1 MEKKR
6 KKEKSRSGDMQ
17 RGDINIQNHPSPTEP
32 SASHRAHG
40 TSDNL
45 GNPPAQAARKKE
57 KKKKKETQRS
67 KNLTIEQKRKRRRW
81 GEGIS
86 DHQQGAKRKK
96 GSVLG

>member
-45 GNPPAQAARKKE
+45 GNPPAQAARKK
-57 KKKKKETQRS
+57 KKKKK
-67 KNLTIEQKRKRRRW
+67 KKKKRNPAVK
-81 GEGIS
+81 ES
-86 DHQQGAKRKK
+86 HH
-96 GSVLG
+96 